1 MGSQAERNGLVDEI
15 GGFDKAIE
23 MAKEA
28 AGIDAEDKVTLVTYP
43 APKPFVEV
51 LLKGDWF
58 VRESPALRL
67 LRSAL
72 QDVPHWPALL
82 EGGLLRMPPYS
93 IRIQ

>member
-15 GGFDKAIE
+15 GGFDRAIE

-28 AGIDAEDKVTLVTYP
+28 AGIDENDKVTLVAYP
-43 APKPFVEV
+43 APKPFIEV
-51 LLKGDWF
+51 LLAGDWL
-58 VRESPALRL
+58 VRESPALSL

-72 QDVPHWPALL
+72 QDVPHWPVLL
-82 EGGLLRMPPYS
+82 EGGILRMAPYS